1 MSSLE
6 MQLRAVDTSQ
16 REIVGMVAPYDE
28 TSYMVNVP
36 GGERLRRGCFAKSI
50 AERGDR
56 IPLCVGHEHRTAAVG
71 KSVKWEDTAAGLIA
85 TFKVRADAEGDKVL
99 ADAHDGY
106 LPAMSV
112 GFEAKHGV
120 RALDGAVEVTE
131 AKLHEV
137 SLVVVGAYGGG
148 QVMAV
153 RAPEEIRADLDVL
166 LAPFRNPPR
175 VDMSPLPPIWRG

>member
-1 MSSLE
+1 MSELE
-6 MQLRAVDTSQ
+6 MQLRGVNETQ

-28 TSYMVNVP
+28 TSYLVASP

-56 IPLCVGHEHRTAAVG
+56 IPLCVGHEHRSAAVG
-71 KSVKWEDTAAGLIA
+71 KSIAWEDTAAGLLA
-85 TFKVRADAEGDKVL
+85 TFRVRADADGDKVL
-99 ADAHDGY
+99 QDAQDGY

-120 RALDGAVEVTE
+120 RAPDGAVEITE

-137 SLVVVGAYGGG
+137 SLLVVGAYGGA

-153 RAPEEIRADLDVL
+153 RSSEDVRADLDVL
-166 LAPFRNPPR
+166 LSPFKNPPR
-175 VDMSPLPPIWRG
+175 IDMSPLPQFWR